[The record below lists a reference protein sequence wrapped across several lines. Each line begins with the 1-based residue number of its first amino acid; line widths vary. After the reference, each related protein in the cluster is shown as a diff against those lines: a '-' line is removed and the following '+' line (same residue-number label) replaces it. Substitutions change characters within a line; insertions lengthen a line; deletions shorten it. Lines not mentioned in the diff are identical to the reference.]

1 MIIGNIVFYTP
12 ERMAEFWGFV
22 KTLLS
27 MVSPGVMIAVAIIA
41 VGMILT
47 VVVRAWKEAAAP
59 KEEGEEIEIRRY

>member
-1 MIIGNIVFYTP
+1 MITGNIVFYTP
-12 ERMAEFWGFV
+12 ERMAELWGYIEN
-22 KTLLS
+22 LLS

-59 KEEGEEIEIRRY
+59 KEQGDDIEIRRY